1 MKNDNY
7 FIDDRPI
14 DLSIYSDEEIEFMIG
29 EMEERHKKIKQEIE
43 ESES

>member
-14 DLSIYSDEEIEFMIG
+14 DLSIYSDEEIELMIE
-29 EMEERHKKIKQEIE
+29 EMEERHKKIKQETE
-43 ESES
+43 KSES